1 MPPLPAR
8 ILSPEEEELARKQ
21 SYLAGLETRLADQEL
36 ALATLRAELRAFEH
50 RYLELVGRRYVE
62 LDLLEALIAE
72 AQYRSKPSDPAAQR
86 RAETAR
92 TRATESQQ
100 SIDSLVPTSQ
110 EQPTY
115 SETLRELYRQA
126 AKLLHPDL
134 AVDPSQRDIRK
145 QRMAEVNAAY
155 EDGDE
160 AKLREI
166 IRNWHASPETV
177 EGSGT
182 AADLVRAIRK
192 IAQVESRLHGIALEF
207 ERIRA
212 GELFDLSQKTAAAK
226 EEGRDLLAEMAARID
241 GQIADAR
248 RRLKEIG

>member
-21 SYLAGLETRLADQEL
+21 SHLAGLETRLADQEL
-36 ALATLRAELRAFEH
+36 ALATLRAELKAFEH

-72 AQYRSKPSDPAAQR
+72 AQYRRNPSDAAAQQQAEAA
-86 RAETAR
+86 RAR
-92 TRATESQQ
+92 FTESEQ
-100 SIDSLVPTSQ
+100 SIGSLIPASQ

-115 SETLRELYRQA
+115 SETLRELYREA

-134 AVDPSQRDIRK
+134 TTDPSQRDIRK

-155 EDGDE
+155 EKGDE
-160 AKLREI
+160 AGLREI
-166 IRNWHASPETV
+166 LRNWHASPETV

-207 ERIRA
+207 ERIR
-212 GELFDLSQKTAAAK
+212 GGDLFNLSRKAAAAA
-226 EEGRDLLAEMAARID
+226 EEGRDLLAEMAARVD
-241 GQIADAR
+241 LQIADAQE
-248 RRLKEIG
+248 RLNEIA

>member
-8 ILSPEEEELARKQ
+8 ILSPEDEELARKQ
-21 SYLAGLETRLADQEL
+21 SQLAGLEIRLADQEL
-36 ALATLRAELRAFEH
+36 ALATLRAELTAFEH
-50 RYLELVGRRYVE
+50 RYLKLVGRRYVE

-72 AQYRSKPSDPAAQR
+72 AQYRRNPTDAAAQQQ
-86 RAETAR
+86 AETAR
-92 TRATESQQ
+92 ARATESEQ
-100 SIDSLVPTSQ
+100 SIGSLIPASQ

-115 SETLRELYRQA
+115 SETLRELYREA

-134 AVDPSQRDIRK
+134 TTDPSQRDIRK

-155 EDGDE
+155 EKGDE
-160 AKLREI
+160 AGLREI

-192 IAQVESRLHGIALEF
+192 IAQVETRLHGIALEF
-207 ERIRA
+207 ERIR
-212 GELFDLSQKTAAAK
+212 GGDLFNLSQKAAEAA
-226 EEGRDLLAEMAARID
+226 EEGRDLLAEMAARVD
-241 GQIADAR
+241 LQIADAQ
-248 RRLKEIG
+248 RRLNEIA

>member
-8 ILSPEEEELARKQ
+8 IMSPEEEELARKQ
-21 SYLAGLETRLADQEL
+21 AYLAGLETQLADQEL
-36 ALATLRAELRAFEH
+36 AIATLKAELKAFEH

-72 AQYRSKPSDPAAQR
+72 AQYRRNPSDAAAQQ

-92 TRATESQQ
+92 ARATESQH
-100 SIDSLVPTSQ
+100 SIGSLIPTNH

-115 SETLRELYRQA
+115 SETLRQLYREA

-155 EDGDE
+155 EKGDE

-192 IAQVESRLHGIALEF
+192 IAQVESRLQGVAQEL
-207 ERIRA
+207 ERIRS
-212 GELFDLSQKTAAAK
+212 GELFDLSQKAAAAA
-226 EEGRDLLAEMAARID
+226 EEGRDLLAEMATRVEF
-241 GQIADAR
+241 QIADAQ
-248 RRLKEIG
+248 RRLNGVA

>member
-8 ILSPEEEELARKQ
+8 IMSPEEEELARKQ
-21 SYLAGLETRLADQEL
+21 AYLAVLETRLADQEL
-36 ALATLRAELRAFEH
+36 ALTTLRAELKAFEH

-72 AQYRSKPSDPAAQR
+72 AQYRRNPGDAAAQQQ
-86 RAETAR
+86 AETAR
-92 TRATESQQ
+92 ARATESEE
-100 SIDSLVPTSQ
+100 SIGSLVPASQ
-110 EQPTY
+110 EQPAY
-115 SETLRELYRQA
+115 SETLRELYREA

-134 AVDPSQRDIRK
+134 TTDPSQRDIRK

-155 EDGDE
+155 EKGDE
-160 AKLREI
+160 AGLREI

-207 ERIRA
+207 ERIR
-212 GELFDLSQKTAAAK
+212 GDELFDLSQKAAAAGV
-226 EEGRDLLAEMAARID
+226 EGRDLLAEMAARVD
-241 GQIADAR
+241 LQIADAR
-248 RRLKEIG
+248 RRLNETL